1 MFFFF
6 FLEGGVFV
14 GGSRTRFYFS
24 TFADINKKDF
34 AYSYQQ
40 EDAMPT
46 VSALGALIALIVAI
60 FLILK
65 KVSPAY
71 GMLAGALVGGLVGG
85 ADLSQTV
92 SLMIGG
98 AQGIT
103 TAVMRILAAGVL
115 AGVLI
120 ESGAANTIAETI
132 TNKLGETRALL
143 ALALATL
150 ILTAVGV
157 FIDVAVI
164 TVSPIALAL
173 ARRTD
178 LSKPA
183 ILLAMI
189 GGGKAGNLMSPN
201 PNAIAAADTFHLPL
215 TSVMMA
221 GIIPAIFG
229 LILTYFLA
237 KRLRNKGSR
246 VSAQEVVVVETQNL
260 PSFLTALVAPLV
272 AIFLLALRPLADIKV
287 DPLIAL
293 PLGGLIGAL
302 CMGKLRQ
309 ANNYAISG
317 LGKMAPVAIMLLG
330 TGALAGIIANSG
342 MKDVLI
348 EGLKHSGLPSYIL
361 APISGALMSLATAST
376 TAGTAVAS
384 NVFSSTLLE
393 LGVSSLAGAA
403 MIHAGAT
410 VFDHMPHGS
419 FFHATGGS
427 VNMDMKER
435 LKLIPYESAVGLIM
449 TIVSTLIFGVFN

>member
-1 MFFFF
+1 M
-6 FLEGGVFV
+6 
-14 GGSRTRFYFS
+14 T
-24 TFADINKKDF
+24 
-34 AYSYQQ
+34 
-40 EDAMPT
+40 T
-46 VSALGALIALIVAI
+46 VSALGALVALVVAI

-71 GMLAGALVGGLVGG
+71 GMLVGALVGGVVGG

-120 ESGAANTIAETI
+120 ESGAANAIAETI
-132 TNKLGETRALL
+132 TRKLGETRALL

-178 LSKPA
+178 LSKAA

-189 GGGKAGNLMSPN
+189 GGGKAGNIMSPN

-237 KRLRNKGSR
+237 KRLIHKGSK
-246 VSAQEVVVVETQNL
+246 VAAQEVVSVETQNL
-260 PSFLTALVAPLV
+260 PSFSTALVAPLV
-272 AIFLLALRPLADIKV
+272 AIVLLALRPICDIKV

-302 CMGKLRQ
+302 CMGKLRH

-342 MKDVLI
+342 LKDVLI
-348 EGLKHSGLPSYIL
+348 DGLNHSGLPSYIL

-384 NVFSSTLLE
+384 NVFSGTLLE

-403 MIHAGAT
+403 MIHSGAT

-427 VNMDMKER
+427 VNMEMKER

-449 TIVSTLIFGVFN
+449 TIVSTLIFGVFNLF

>member
-1 MFFFF
+1 M
-6 FLEGGVFV
+6 
-14 GGSRTRFYFS
+14 T
-24 TFADINKKDF
+24 
-34 AYSYQQ
+34 
-40 EDAMPT
+40 T
-46 VSALGALIALIVAI
+46 VSALGALVALVVAI

-71 GMLAGALVGGLVGG
+71 GMLVGALVGGLVGG
-85 ADLSQTV
+85 VDLSQTV

-120 ESGAANTIAETI
+120 ESGAANSIAESI

-143 ALALATL
+143 ALALATM

-157 FIDVAVI
+157 FVDVAVI

-178 LSKPA
+178 LSKAA

-189 GGGKAGNLMSPN
+189 GGGKAGNIMSPN
-201 PNAIAAADTFHLPL
+201 PNAIAASDTFHLPL

-221 GIIPAIFG
+221 GVIPAIFG
-229 LILTYFLA
+229 LMLTYFLA
-237 KRLRNKGSR
+237 KRLINKGSK
-246 VSAQEVVVVETQNL
+246 VTDKEVVMVESQNL

-272 AIFLLALRPLADIKV
+272 AILLLALRPLFDIKV

-309 ANNYAISG
+309 ANCYAISG

-342 MKDVLI
+342 LKDVLI
-348 EGLKHSGLPSYIL
+348 QGLEHSGLPSYIL

-427 VNMDMKER
+427 VNMEIKER
-435 LKLIPYESAVGLIM
+435 LKLIPYESAVGLVM
-449 TIVSTLIFGVFN
+449 TLISTLIFGVFNLF

>member
-1 MFFFF
+1 M
-6 FLEGGVFV
+6 
-14 GGSRTRFYFS
+14 T
-24 TFADINKKDF
+24 
-34 AYSYQQ
+34 
-40 EDAMPT
+40 T
-46 VSALGALIALIVAI
+46 VSALGAIIALAVAI

-65 KVSPAY
+65 KVSPVY
-71 GMLAGALVGGLVGG
+71 GMLAGAVIGGVIGG
-85 ADLSQTV
+85 ADLTQTV
-92 SLMIGG
+92 TLMISG

-120 ESGAANTIAETI
+120 DSGAANTIAESI

-150 ILTAVGV
+150 ILTSVGV

-189 GGGKAGNLMSPN
+189 GGGKAGNIISPN

-221 GIIPAIFG
+221 GIIPAVFA

-237 KRLRNKGSR
+237 KRLVKKGSR
-246 VSAQEVVVVETQNL
+246 VSEQEVVVVDKQDL
-260 PSFLTALVAPLV
+260 PNFGTAMIAPLC
-272 AIFLLALRPLADIKV
+272 AILLLALRPLFDIKV

-293 PLGGLIGAL
+293 PVGGLVGAL
-302 CMGKLRQ
+302 CMGKIGH
-309 ANNYAISG
+309 ANRYAVSG

-342 MKDVLI
+342 LKDVLI
-348 EGLKHSGLPSYIL
+348 QGLEHSGLPSYIL
-361 APISGALMSLATAST
+361 APISGALMSLATSST

-384 NVFSSTLLE
+384 NVFSGTLLE
-393 LGVSSLAGAA
+393 LGVSGLAAAA

-410 VFDHMPHGS
+410 IFDHMPHGS

-427 VNMDMKER
+427 VNMDIKER

-449 TIVSTLIFGVFN
+449 TIVSTLIFGVFA

>member
-1 MFFFF
+1 M
-6 FLEGGVFV
+6 
-14 GGSRTRFYFS
+14 T
-24 TFADINKKDF
+24 
-34 AYSYQQ
+34 
-40 EDAMPT
+40 T
-46 VSALGALIALIVAI
+46 VSAFGALVALIVAI

-71 GMLAGALVGGLVGG
+71 GMLVGALVGGLVGG
-85 ADLSQTV
+85 VDLSQTV
-92 SLMIGG
+92 TLMIGG

-120 ESGAANTIAETI
+120 ESGAANSIAESI

-143 ALALATL
+143 ALALATM

-157 FIDVAVI
+157 FVDVAVI

-178 LSKPA
+178 LSKAA

-189 GGGKAGNLMSPN
+189 GGGKAGNIISPN

-215 TSVMMA
+215 TSVMIA
-221 GIIPAIFG
+221 GIIPAIVG
-229 LILTYFLA
+229 LGLTYFLA
-237 KRLRNKGSR
+237 KRLINKGSK
-246 VSAQEVVVVETQNL
+246 VTDKEVVMVESQNL
-260 PSFLTALVAPLV
+260 PSFSTALVAPLV
-272 AIFLLALRPLADIKV
+272 AILLLALRPLFDIKV

-309 ANNYAISG
+309 ANSYAISG

-342 MKDVLI
+342 LKDVLI
-348 EGLKHSGLPSYIL
+348 QGLEHSGLPSYIL

-427 VNMDMKER
+427 VNMEMKER
-435 LKLIPYESAVGLIM
+435 LKLIPYESAVGLLM
-449 TIVSTLIFGVFN
+449 TIVSTLIFGVFNLF

>member
-1 MFFFF
+1 M
-6 FLEGGVFV
+6 
-14 GGSRTRFYFS
+14 T
-24 TFADINKKDF
+24 
-34 AYSYQQ
+34 
-40 EDAMPT
+40 T
-46 VSALGALIALIVAI
+46 VSAIGGLVALIVAI

-71 GMLAGALVGGLVGG
+71 GMLVGALVGGLIGG

-103 TAVMRILAAGVL
+103 TAVMRILATGVL

-120 ESGAANTIAETI
+120 ESGAANSIAETI

-143 ALALATL
+143 ALALATM

-157 FIDVAVI
+157 FVDVAVI

-173 ARRTD
+173 ARRSD
-178 LSKPA
+178 LSKAA

-189 GGGKAGNLMSPN
+189 GGGKAGNIMSPN

-221 GIIPAIFG
+221 GIIPALFG

-237 KRLRNKGSR
+237 KRLINKGSK
-246 VSAQEVVVVETQNL
+246 VTDKEVIVLETQNL

-272 AIFLLALRPLADIKV
+272 AILLLALRPLFDIKV

-302 CMGKLRQ
+302 CMGKLR
-309 ANNYAISG
+309 NINSYAING
-317 LGKMAPVAIMLLG
+317 LSKMTPVAIMLLG

-342 MKDVLI
+342 LKEVLI
-348 EGLKHSGLPSYIL
+348 QGLEHSGLPSYIL

-393 LGVSSLAGAA
+393 LGISSLAGAA

-427 VNMDMKER
+427 VNMDIKER
-435 LKLIPYESAVGLIM
+435 LKLIPYESAVGLMM
-449 TIVSTLIFGVFN
+449 TIVSTLIFGVFKF

>member
-1 MFFFF
+1 M
-6 FLEGGVFV
+6 
-14 GGSRTRFYFS
+14 T
-24 TFADINKKDF
+24 
-34 AYSYQQ
+34 
-40 EDAMPT
+40 T
-46 VSALGALIALIVAI
+46 VSAIGALVALIVAI

-71 GMLAGALVGGLVGG
+71 GMLVGALVGGLIGG

-120 ESGAANTIAETI
+120 ESGAANSIAETI

-143 ALALATL
+143 ALALATM

-157 FIDVAVI
+157 FVDVAVI

-173 ARRTD
+173 SRRSD
-178 LSKPA
+178 LSKAA

-189 GGGKAGNLMSPN
+189 GGGKAGNIMSPN

-221 GIIPAIFG
+221 GIIPALFG
-229 LILTYFLA
+229 LILTYFLV
-237 KRLRNKGSR
+237 KRLINKGSK
-246 VSAQEVVVVETQNL
+246 VTDKEVIVLETQNL

-272 AIFLLALRPLADIKV
+272 AILLLALRPLFDIKV

-302 CMGKLRQ
+302 CMGKLR
-309 ANNYAISG
+309 NINSYAING
-317 LGKMAPVAIMLLG
+317 LSKMTPVAIMLLG

-342 MKDVLI
+342 LKEVLI
-348 EGLKHSGLPSYIL
+348 QGLEHSGLPSFIL
-361 APISGALMSLATAST
+361 APISGVLMSLATAST

-427 VNMDMKER
+427 VNMDIKER
-435 LKLIPYESAVGLIM
+435 LKLIPYESAVGLMM
-449 TIVSTLIFGVFN
+449 TIVSTLIFGVFKF

>member
-1 MFFFF
+1 M
-6 FLEGGVFV
+6 
-14 GGSRTRFYFS
+14 T
-24 TFADINKKDF
+24 
-34 AYSYQQ
+34 
-40 EDAMPT
+40 T
-46 VSALGALIALIVAI
+46 VSAIGALVALIVAI

-71 GMLAGALVGGLVGG
+71 GMLVGALVGGLIGG

-120 ESGAANTIAETI
+120 ESGAANSIAETI

-143 ALALATL
+143 ALALATM

-157 FIDVAVI
+157 FVDVAVI

-173 ARRTD
+173 ARRSD
-178 LSKPA
+178 LSKAA

-189 GGGKAGNLMSPN
+189 GGGKAGNIMSPN

-221 GIIPAIFG
+221 GIIPALFG

-237 KRLRNKGSR
+237 KRLINKGSK
-246 VSAQEVVVVETQNL
+246 VTDKEVIVLETQNL

-272 AIFLLALRPLADIKV
+272 AILLLALRPLFDIKV

-302 CMGKLRQ
+302 CMGKLR
-309 ANNYAISG
+309 NINSYAING
-317 LGKMAPVAIMLLG
+317 LSKMTPVAIMLLG

-342 MKDVLI
+342 LKEVLI
-348 EGLKHSGLPSYIL
+348 QGLEHSGLPSYIL
-361 APISGALMSLATAST
+361 ATISGALMSLATAST

-393 LGVSSLAGAA
+393 LGISSLAGAA

-427 VNMDMKER
+427 VNMDIKER
-435 LKLIPYESAVGLIM
+435 LKLIPYESAVGLMM
-449 TIVSTLIFGVFN
+449 TIVSTLIFGVFKF

>member
-1 MFFFF
+1 M
-6 FLEGGVFV
+6 
-14 GGSRTRFYFS
+14 T
-24 TFADINKKDF
+24 
-34 AYSYQQ
+34 
-40 EDAMPT
+40 T
-46 VSALGALIALIVAI
+46 VSAIGALVALIVAI

-71 GMLAGALVGGLVGG
+71 GMLVGALVGGLIGG

-120 ESGAANTIAETI
+120 ESGAANSITETI

-143 ALALATL
+143 ALALATM

-157 FIDVAVI
+157 FVDVAVI

-173 ARRTD
+173 SRRSD
-178 LSKPA
+178 LSKAA

-189 GGGKAGNLMSPN
+189 GGGKAGNIMSPN

-221 GIIPAIFG
+221 GIIPALFG

-237 KRLRNKGSR
+237 KRLINKGSK
-246 VSAQEVVVVETQNL
+246 VTDKEVIVLETQNL

-272 AIFLLALRPLADIKV
+272 AILLLALRPLFDIKV

-302 CMGKLRQ
+302 CMGKLR
-309 ANNYAISG
+309 NINSYAING
-317 LGKMAPVAIMLLG
+317 LSKMTPVAIMLLG

-342 MKDVLI
+342 LKEVLI
-348 EGLKHSGLPSYIL
+348 QGLEHSGLPSYIL
-361 APISGALMSLATAST
+361 APISGVLMSLATAST

-427 VNMDMKER
+427 VNMDIKER
-435 LKLIPYESAVGLIM
+435 LKLIPYESAVGLMM
-449 TIVSTLIFGVFN
+449 TIVSTLIFGVFKF

>member
-1 MFFFF
+1 
-6 FLEGGVFV
+6 
-14 GGSRTRFYFS
+14 
-24 TFADINKKDF
+24 
-34 AYSYQQ
+34 
-40 EDAMPT
+40 
-46 VSALGALIALIVAI
+46 
-60 FLILK
+60 
-65 KVSPAY
+65 
-71 GMLAGALVGGLVGG
+71 MLVGALVGGLIGG

-120 ESGAANTIAETI
+120 ESGAANSIAETI

-143 ALALATL
+143 ALALATM

-157 FIDVAVI
+157 FVDVAVI

-173 ARRTD
+173 SRRSD
-178 LSKPA
+178 LSKAA

-189 GGGKAGNLMSPN
+189 GGGKAGNIMSPN

-221 GIIPAIFG
+221 GIIPALFG

-237 KRLRNKGSR
+237 KRLINKGSK
-246 VSAQEVVVVETQNL
+246 VTDKEVIMLETQNL

-272 AIFLLALRPLADIKV
+272 AILLLALRPLFDIKV

-302 CMGKLRQ
+302 CMGKLR
-309 ANNYAISG
+309 NINSYAING
-317 LGKMAPVAIMLLG
+317 LSKMTPVAIMLLG

-342 MKDVLI
+342 LKEVLI
-348 EGLKHSGLPSYIL
+348 QGLEHSGLPSYIL
-361 APISGALMSLATAST
+361 APISGVLMSLATAST

-427 VNMDMKER
+427 VNMDIKER
-435 LKLIPYESAVGLIM
+435 LKLIPYESAVGLMM
-449 TIVSTLIFGVFN
+449 TIVSTLIFGVFKF